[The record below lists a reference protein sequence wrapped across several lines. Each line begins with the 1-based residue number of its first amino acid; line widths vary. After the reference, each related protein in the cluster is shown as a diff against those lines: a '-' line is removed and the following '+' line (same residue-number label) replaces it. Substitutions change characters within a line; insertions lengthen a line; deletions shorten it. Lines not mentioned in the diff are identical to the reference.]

1 MGKWEDRGGTANGLN
16 FFMICP
22 ISHAALCTRS
32 NNNAI
37 AIHIST
43 YSVYYDYVHCSLCD
57 KIKIFKVY
65 VLSRFSCLKKPRD
78 LIKFVCNMMREC
90 GDKEKF

>member
-43 YSVYYDYVHCSLCD
+43 YSVYYDYVLHCSLCD
-57 KIKIFKVY
+57 KIKIFKVSMFY
-65 VLSRFSCLKKPRD
+65 QDFLV
-78 LIKFVCNMMREC
+78 
-90 GDKEKF
+90 

>member
-43 YSVYYDYVHCSLCD
+43 YSVYYDYVHCS
-57 KIKIFKVY
+57 
-65 VLSRFSCLKKPRD
+65 
-78 LIKFVCNMMREC
+78 FVR
-90 GDKEKF
+90 